1 MKKKEVSHDWC
12 DTSFFYLYGR
22 KPVAGKR
29 RRRQLREFAPH
40 SPERLIL
47 PLRGANFLQGRGAVG
62 CESLRPAPGK
72 ALFFRRGAQT
82 FCREEAPAAAGVCA
96 PFPGK
101 AYFSVE
107 RRKPFAGKRRRRLRE
122 FAPHSR
128 ESLILPLRG
137 ANRLP
142 GKGAGG
148 RGSLRLLP
156 GKALFL
162 RREAQTFHPEKPPAA
177 VGVCAP
183 LPGKP
188 YSSVERRKPFTGKSA
203 RSQCEFAPPSRES
216 LITPLRGAN
225 RLPGKGAAA
234 VGVCASFPGKPYF
247 SVEKRKPFTRKSAGG
262 RGSLRP
268 IPGKALFL
276 RRGAQTLHPEKP
288 PAAVGVCAPLP
299 GKPYSSVEGRK
310 PFTREEPP
318 PAA

>member
-1 MKKKEVSHDWC
+1 M
-12 DTSFFYLYGR
+12 
-22 KPVAGKR
+22 
-29 RRRQLREFAPH
+29 
-40 SPERLIL
+40 
-47 PLRGANFLQGRGAVG
+47 
-62 CESLRPAPGK
+62 
-72 ALFFRRGAQT
+72 
-82 FCREEAPAAAGVCA
+82 
-96 PFPGK
+96 
-101 AYFSVE
+101 
-107 RRKPFAGKRRRRLRE
+107 
-122 FAPHSR
+122 
-128 ESLILPLRG
+128 RG

-247 SVEKRKPFTRKSAGG
+247 SVEGRKPFTREEPPGGGVSLRLTPGKAFFFRRGAQTLHPGRAPAAG
-262 RGSLRP
+262 GSLRP
-268 IPGKALFL
+268 IPGKALFF
-276 RRGAQTLHPEKP
+276 R
-288 PAAVGVCAPLP
+288 
-299 GKPYSSVEGRK
+299 
-310 PFTREEPP
+310 
-318 PAA
+318 

>member
-1 MKKKEVSHDWC
+1 M
-12 DTSFFYLYGR
+12 R
-22 KPVAGKR
+22 
-29 RRRQLREFAPH
+29 
-40 SPERLIL
+40 
-47 PLRGANFLQGRGAVG
+47 
-62 CESLRPAPGK
+62 
-72 ALFFRRGAQT
+72 
-82 FCREEAPAAAGVCA
+82 
-96 PFPGK
+96 
-101 AYFSVE
+101 
-107 RRKPFAGKRRRRLRE
+107 
-122 FAPHSR
+122 
-128 ESLILPLRG
+128 
-137 ANRLP
+137 
-142 GKGAGG
+142 
-148 RGSLRLLP
+148 
-156 GKALFL
+156 
-162 RREAQTFHPEKPPAA
+162 
-177 VGVCAP
+177 VCAP

-310 PFTREEPP
+310 PFAGKRRRRLREFAPHSRESLILPSRGAN
-318 PAA
+318 PAPGKSPRRRREFAPHSRESLILPLRGANPSPGKAPRRRREFAPHSRESLILPLRGANLLQGRGAGGCGSLRPIPGKALFFR

>member
-1 MKKKEVSHDWC
+1 M
-12 DTSFFYLYGR
+12 
-22 KPVAGKR
+22 
-29 RRRQLREFAPH
+29 
-40 SPERLIL
+40 
-47 PLRGANFLQGRGAVG
+47 
-62 CESLRPAPGK
+62 
-72 ALFFRRGAQT
+72 
-82 FCREEAPAAAGVCA
+82 
-96 PFPGK
+96 
-101 AYFSVE
+101 
-107 RRKPFAGKRRRRLRE
+107 
-122 FAPHSR
+122 
-128 ESLILPLRG
+128 RG

-247 SVEKRKPFTRKSAGG
+247 SVEKRKPFTRKSPRRPWEFAPRSRESLILPSRGANLLQGRGAGG
-262 RGSLRP
+262 CGSLRP
-268 IPGKALFL
+268 IPGKALFF
-276 RRGAQTLHPEKP
+276 R
-288 PAAVGVCAPLP
+288 
-299 GKPYSSVEGRK
+299 
-310 PFTREEPP
+310 
-318 PAA
+318 

>member
-1 MKKKEVSHDWC
+1 M
-12 DTSFFYLYGR
+12 
-22 KPVAGKR
+22 
-29 RRRQLREFAPH
+29 
-40 SPERLIL
+40 
-47 PLRGANFLQGRGAVG
+47 
-62 CESLRPAPGK
+62 
-72 ALFFRRGAQT
+72 
-82 FCREEAPAAAGVCA
+82 
-96 PFPGK
+96 
-101 AYFSVE
+101 
-107 RRKPFAGKRRRRLRE
+107 
-122 FAPHSR
+122 
-128 ESLILPLRG
+128 
-137 ANRLP
+137 P

-310 PFTREEPP
+310 PFAGKRRRRLREFAPHSRESLILPLRGANLSPGKAPAAAGVCASLPGKPYSSVEGRKPFTREEPP
-318 PAA
+318 GGGVSLRLTPGKALFFRRGAQTLHPGRAPAAGGSLRLTPGKALFFR